1 MKIRTQSLDDIKKIR
16 KKEDGYYV
24 PIYSQG
30 GGAKLFWSYAGKK
43 HEDAVNMIKNQ
54 QKPTI
59 GGILPAKQKKA
70 LLKTL
75 NAHRS
80 AESAEF
86 NKSCKMAFYTD
97 YPWRFSG
104 ENSVNPTAQLFDTIG
119 LKYDFVDSKDIIAG
133 KLDEFTV
140 LFCPGGFGY
149 FPLPEVT
156 EQIKAFVK
164 KGGGF
169 FGFCSGAFLP
179 LKTGIGLC
187 KSTFA
192 YLREQGY
199 PNVLLNPD
207 DPIAQGIESTRR
219 KATYALFPKPSFL
232 QPCTVT
238 MRMLRCNGPLIIPQG
253 KDKAAGYF
261 DSTEKYSPIVR
272 ATYGK
277 GRVVA
282 VSTHP
287 DCDPVKMVENT
298 SFENL
303 IANYKLSKNIIL
315 YCSRIDKK

>member
-1 MKIRTQSLDDIKKIR
+1 MKIRTQSLDDIQKICKKD
-16 KKEDGYYV
+16 DGYYV
-24 PIYSQG
+24 PTYSQG
-30 GGAKLFWSYAGKK
+30 GGAKLFWAHAGGT

-59 GGILPAKQKKA
+59 GGILPEKQKKA
-70 LLKTL
+70 LLKSL
-75 NAHRS
+75 NAHLS

-104 ENSVNPTAQLFDTIG
+104 ENSINPTAQLFEAIG
-119 LKYDFVDSKDIIAG
+119 LKYYFIDSKDIIAG
-133 KLDEFTV
+133 KLNEYDV

-149 FPLPEVT
+149 FPLPEIT
-156 EQIKAFVK
+156 KQIKSFVK

-169 FGFCSGAFLP
+169 FGFCAGAFLP
-179 LKTGIGLC
+179 LETGIGLC
-187 KSTFA
+187 KSTFS

-199 PNVLLNPD
+199 PDVLLNTK
-207 DPIAQGIESTRR
+207 DPIAQGIESTKR
-219 KATYALFPKPSFL
+219 KATYALFSKPSFL
-232 QPCTVT
+232 KPYKVT
-238 MRMLRCNGPLIIPQG
+238 IRMMRCNGPFIVPQG
-253 KDKAAGYF
+253 RDKASAYF

-287 DCDPVKMVENT
+287 DCDPVKMIENT
-298 SFENL
+298 NFENL
-303 IANYKLSKNIIL
+303 IANYKLTKNIIL
-315 YCSRIDKK
+315 YCSGYN